1 MSDLDKTKKQLIEE
15 LESLRQRNATLEG
28 EAARERSGGASVGT
42 SLRESEEQQRRLLSV
57 VSVGMLVTRME
68 DGAILY
74 LNDATAQLF
83 RGSLEDLKGQSS
95 MVFYENP
102 EDRLPLI
109 AALRRDGYLR
119 DYEVRFKRLDGDPF
133 WASLSIQI
141 TSFGAEEE
149 VLLTVVNDITERKRM
164 EAALRANEE
173 RYRQVFN
180 RSPVGIFQY
189 DHDLRIVD
197 CNERFAQ
204 ILQAPRERL
213 IGLDMH
219 RLRDQNV
226 LPALE
231 MSLVGKEGLY
241 EGPYAATTSSAQIW
255 ITLRSAPLH
264 RTAEVFSG
272 VGLVE
277 DITARK
283 QAEDEI
289 RESEQRFRD
298 IVMNTAGWVWE
309 VNAEGQYTYCSGRV
323 AEILGYSAEELLGKT
338 PFDFMPPE
346 EVTRIAPMFGDLMSR
361 KANIVDLENWNFR
374 KDGTRVCLL
383 TSGVALLDEA
393 GNLLGYRGVDT
404 DITAQRL
411 AQDGLRL
418 ATEQQR
424 AILETMPV
432 GIAIT
437 SVPDNAVL
445 YINPEFTK
453 ILGYTSEA
461 LLNKT
466 VPDFYY
472 YEEDSRKAFELMIA
486 QNNVLENYEIYA
498 RRADGAPCWL
508 SLSLKPI
515 VYRADQTALL
525 AAFTDITGR
534 KRIETESRHFTALM
548 GTAADIIGQVGAIL
562 DPDELLRTVIPLIK
576 EQFGLYY
583 VHVYT
588 LNEADGMLTLRA
600 GYGEAGRIM
609 LEHGHSIPLSREQSL
624 VATAARAQT
633 VVLVNDVAQNPNFM
647 SNPLLPDTRS
657 EVAIPAIAGGKVLGV
672 FDVQHNVTNYFK
684 QADLDVFQT
693 LAAQIANTLQSAAL
707 YEEVQRQRTLY
718 DGILQ
723 NLPVGVWAVDNQFN
737 VLLVND
743 AGRAMMGREIQ
754 SGDGGA
760 YVESYEV
767 INVNTGELYDN
778 TQLPLVK
785 TVTQG
790 GSYSA
795 TDAGVRWPDGT
806 IVPQMINSGPLLD
819 PQGKQVGGVVIFA
832 DATEQRRIQQEI
844 ERQRALYD
852 SILQNLPVGVWAVD
866 NQFNVLLVNDT
877 GRAMMGRE
885 VLDKEGG
892 AYVEAYDVINV
903 ATGELYDNAQLP
915 LVKAVTQG
923 GTHTATDAGVRWP
936 DGTVVP
942 MLINAG
948 PLLDPQGKQMG
959 GVVIFADAT
968 AQRRAQAEIERLLT
982 ETRVRL
988 DISQALT
995 GNLSEENV
1003 LDTLIQ
1009 KAGVFPEARVTL
1021 NMLDPQAAELTTV
1034 LVRAGAFASGLQA
1047 TIPLGTRF
1055 TTKML
1060 PLMQHIGPHTPFI
1073 SGNLAKDDRVD
1084 PLTRQLTARQGTV
1097 SMALLPITA
1106 GDEWLGVFTIAA
1118 GTADYFDEYKLH
1130 LYQTLA
1136 DQGAVALRTARLR
1149 DAVQRSLSE
1158 TDARLRVSQ
1167 TLADAQ
1173 TEAAVLDAMVK
1184 VADFYPQAQ
1193 ALITL
1198 IEEKEGERIFNAVR
1212 SELFESG
1219 IPPVLQVGMRF
1230 SVTEFPLLRHVSA
1243 ETALVSNEVFADSR
1257 FDAGS
1262 LALGEQMGVHS
1273 FAIFPV
1279 VSGGEWVGTLTVAA
1293 KEPGFF
1299 DERRVYL
1306 YRSLA
1311 EQSAVAL
1318 QAARLRDQLSLTQF
1332 SVHRGPAAIYWL
1344 RQDASLYDV
1353 NETACQMLGYTRE
1366 ELLSIPRFTDLDPNF
1381 PPEAW
1386 APHWTELKEKQ
1397 RMVIQSQHRAKD
1409 GRLIPVEIE
1418 VNYLKY
1424 GDQEFNCAFA
1434 RDITERLA
1442 AEEERTR
1449 LSAVLEATSDFVG
1462 IASPDGRG
1470 VYFNR
1475 GAREMLGL
1483 PLDTNPADYNIATIV
1498 PEREVART
1506 MNEIIPKAIQAG
1518 TWSGESFIKALDGR
1532 EIPVLM
1538 TIISIKDSVGNLRYL
1553 ANVSRDISAMRAAEA
1568 ERARL
1573 SALLE
1578 TTSDFVAIGT
1588 VADGRA
1594 IYFNRGAREMAGIP
1608 LEADPGEYFIP
1619 TFVPDDELSRVT
1631 HEIIPTAL
1639 QEGTWSGESVLK
1651 ALDGRNIPVLMTII
1665 PLKDAM
1671 GEIQYL
1677 ANVSRDITT
1686 LKQAEAERARFT
1698 TQLSTAAQIAA
1709 QITTILDPDELFETV
1724 IPLMKERFGL
1734 YHVHFY
1740 GLEGDTLVLRAGYG
1754 RVGKIMK
1761 QQGFKIPMNR
1771 EKSLVVRAAH
1781 SGEIVWVNDVTQEEG
1796 YLPNLLLP
1804 NTKSEVAVPAMIGS
1818 EVLGVLDVQ
1827 ADTVDAFTSAALD
1840 VFRTL
1845 VGQIA
1850 TAFQN
1855 ARAFEQQRRAE
1866 VAQREVAERVRAI
1879 FEAMTEGIT
1888 VTNTLGQIEDMNEAT
1903 LHLHRYGHRDEVL
1916 GRSAMELFAR
1926 ADWPRASQ
1934 GIRQALES
1942 GRSVAAEY
1950 KMVRKDGAVFD
1961 AEQNSAL
1968 LRDAEGA
1975 PAGFVSITRDITE
1988 RKRAEEA
1995 LRLTRASV
2003 DATAAEIFWF
2013 TEDGRF
2019 TDVNQTACEMLG
2031 YTREELLTM
2040 GLFDIDPDFPAA
2052 AMAGISAQIK
2062 SSGSFTLTSR
2072 HRAKDGRIFPVEINV
2087 YSVQFGEQTHFFVFA
2102 QDITERLQIEKERE
2116 RFTTQLRTAAEVST
2130 QVGAILNPQELLELV
2145 VPLVT
2150 ERFDLY
2156 HVHVYTLDAESQ
2168 TLLLRVGSGEAG
2180 RIMRE
2185 RGHAIPV
2192 DREQSLVARVARTR
2206 KAILVNDVTKAP
2218 DFMPNPLLPAT
2229 RSELAVPLLVSD
2241 RVLGVL
2247 DVQDAEPNR
2256 FTPGDMDVFTTLAG
2270 QIAAA
2275 FLTATS
2281 YDRVLEID
2289 RLKGEFLANMSHELR
2304 TPMNSILGYTEVMLM
2319 GIDGELTPEMEEDVQ
2334 AIFEN
2339 GQQLLRL
2346 INDILDLTKIEA
2358 GRMTL
2363 TKELVDVAP
2372 ILEDSRVNNL
2382 GLLHKRKTNVEIVIE
2397 ADDDLPFI
2405 TADRVRLGQVLNNL
2419 VSNAVKFT
2427 EKGFIYLRAHRIGDS
2442 IVVEVEDTGMG
2453 MSKEDQGKIFERFRQ
2468 VDGSSTRRAEGTGLG
2483 LAITRSLVQM
2493 HGWELKL
2500 ESELGKG
2507 TKFSIYIPVEAE
2519 GMAAE

>member
-15 LESLRQRNATLEG
+15 LESLRQRTAQLEG
-28 EAARERSGGASVGT
+28 EAARARSGGASVET

-95 MVFYENP
+95 VIFYENP
-102 EDRLPLI
+102 KDRLPLI

-141 TSFGAEEE
+141 TSFGTEEE
-149 VLLTVVNDITERKRM
+149 VLLTV
-164 EAALRANEE
+164 
-173 RYRQVFN
+173 
-180 RSPVGIFQY
+180 
-189 DHDLRIVD
+189 
-197 CNERFAQ
+197 
-204 ILQAPRERL
+204 
-213 IGLDMH
+213 
-219 RLRDQNV
+219 
-226 LPALE
+226 
-231 MSLVGKEGLY
+231 
-241 EGPYAATTSSAQIW
+241 
-255 ITLRSAPLH
+255 
-264 RTAEVFSG
+264 
-272 VGLVE
+272 VE

-323 AEILGYSAEELLGKT
+323 EEILGYSVEELLGKT
-338 PFDFMPPE
+338 PFDFMLPE
-346 EVTRIAPMFGDLMSR
+346 EVTRIAPLFGDIVAR

-374 KDGTRVCLL
+374 KDGTRVCLV

-424 AILETMPV
+424 AILETVPV

-498 RRADGAPCWL
+498 RRADGAPGWL

-515 VYRADQTALL
+515 LYRTDQTALL
-525 AAFTDITGR
+525 AVFTDITER
-534 KRIETESRHFTALM
+534 KRIEAESDRFTTLL
-548 GTAADIIGQVGAIL
+548 GTAAEIAAQVGAIL
-562 DPDELLRTVIPLIK
+562 DPDELLQTVIPLIK
-576 EQFGLYY
+576 ERFNLYY
-583 VHVYT
+583 VHIYT
-588 LNEADGMLTLRA
+588 LDEASSMLNLRA
-600 GYGEAGRIM
+600 GYGEPGRLM
-609 LEHGHSIPLSREQSL
+609 LEKGHHIPMDREASL
-624 VATAARAQT
+624 VATAART
-633 VVLVNDVAQNPNFM
+633 KNVVLVNDVTTNPNFM
-647 SNPLLPDTRS
+647 PNPLLPDTKS
-657 EVAIPAIAGGKVLGV
+657 EVAVPAIAGGQVLGV
-672 FDVQHNVTNYFK
+672 FDVQHDVTNYFTA
-684 QADLDVFQT
+684 ADLDVFQT
-693 LAAQIANTLQSAAL
+693 LATQIANVLQSAEL
-707 YEEVQRQRTLY
+707 FEQVQRQRTLY
-718 DGILQ
+718 DGVLQ

-743 AGRAMMGREIQ
+743 AGRTMMGREIQ
-754 SGDGGA
+754 DADGGA

-778 TQLPLVK
+778 AQLPLVK

-806 IVPQMINSGPLLD
+806 VVPQMINSGPLLD

-866 NQFNVLLVNDT
+866 QQFNILLVNDT

-892 AYVEAYDVINV
+892 AYVEAYDVINM
-903 ATGELYDNAQLP
+903 ATGELYDNTQLP

-968 AQRRAQAEIERLLT
+968 EQKKAQTEIERLLT
-982 ETRVRL
+982 ETQVRL
-988 DISQALT
+988 DVSQALA
-995 GNLSEENV
+995 GNLSEEKV
-1003 LDTLIQ
+1003 LDILIQ
-1009 KAGVFPEARVTL
+1009 RAGVFPDARVTL
-1021 NMLDPQAAELTTV
+1021 NIIDQQEMDLTLILSRAA
-1034 LVRAGAFASGLQA
+1034 GFDSGLASA
-1047 TIPLGTRF
+1047 TPLGTRF
-1055 TTKML
+1055 SAKYMPMVHLVKPGVPFVSPNVTT
-1060 PLMQHIGPHTPFI
+1060 
-1073 SGNLAKDDRVD
+1073 DERVD
-1084 PLTRQLTARQGTV
+1084 AMAKQLVARQGTV
-1097 SMALLPITA
+1097 SLALIPMAV
-1106 GDEWLGVFTIAA
+1106 GSEWLGVLTVAA
-1118 GTADYFDEYKLH
+1118 GVEDYFDDYKLH

-1149 DAVQRSLSE
+1149 DAVQRSLLE
-1158 TDARLRVSQ
+1158 TDARLRVNQ
-1167 TLADAQ
+1167 LLTGAQ
-1173 TEAAVLDAMVK
+1173 TEMAVLDAMVK

-1193 ALITL
+1193 VLISL
-1198 IEEKEGERIFNAVR
+1198 VEEEGGVRIFNAVR
-1212 SELFESG
+1212 SELFASG
-1219 IPPVLQVGMRF
+1219 IPPVLQAGMRF
-1230 SVTEFPLLRHVSA
+1230 SVTDFPLLEHVSPDKD
-1243 ETALVSNEVFADSR
+1243 LISNEVFADSR
-1257 FDAGS
+1257 FDAAS

-1273 FAIFPV
+1273 FAILPLIR
-1279 VSGGEWVGTLTVAA
+1279 GDEWVGTLTVAA

-1299 DERRVYL
+1299 DEHRTYL
-1306 YRSLA
+1306 YRALV
-1311 EQSAVAL
+1311 EQGASAL
-1318 QAARLRDQLSLTQF
+1318 HAARLRDQLSLTQF

-1462 IASPDGRG
+1462 IASPDGQG

-1475 GAREMLGL
+1475 GAREMIGL
-1483 PLDTNPADYNIATIV
+1483 SLEADPRDYNIGMISAEAEM
-1498 PEREVART
+1498 PRT
-1506 MNEIIPKAIQAG
+1506 VNEIIPTAIKEG
-1518 TWSGESFIKALDGR
+1518 TWSGESVIRALDGH

-1538 TIISIKDSVGNLRYL
+1538 TIISIKDSAGNLRYL
-1553 ANVSRDISAMRAAEA
+1553 ANVSRDISAMRAAEL
-1568 ERARL
+1568 ERTRL
-1573 SALLE
+1573 ASILENTNDLVSTATPTGALTYLNPAGYRLLGWSDGESLQDYKISDLHPVDTVKRIE
-1578 TTSDFVAIGT
+1578 TEGVPEAIAKGYWKGET
-1588 VADGRA
+1588 FLLRRDGVEVPVEQSIMMHRLADGEVQ
-1594 IYFNRGAREMAGIP
+1594 YM
-1608 LEADPGEYFIP
+1608 
-1619 TFVPDDELSRVT
+1619 S
-1631 HEIIPTAL
+1631 
-1639 QEGTWSGESVLK
+1639 
-1651 ALDGRNIPVLMTII
+1651 TI
-1665 PLKDAM
+1665 M
-1671 GEIQYL
+1671 
-1677 ANVSRDITT
+1677 RDIRAA
-1686 LKQAEAERARFT
+1686 KQAETERARFT

-1740 GLEGDTLVLRAGYG
+1740 GLEGDMLVLRAGYG

-1771 EKSLVVRAAH
+1771 EKSLVVRAAR
-1781 SGEIVWVNDVTQEEG
+1781 SGEIVWINDVTQEEG

-1827 ADTVDAFTSAALD
+1827 ADTVDAFSSSDLD

-1855 ARAFEQQRRAE
+1855 ARAFEQQRRAQA
-1866 VAQREVAERVRAI
+1866 AQRDVAERVRAI

-1903 LHLHRYGHRDEVL
+1903 LLLHRYAARDELL

-1926 ADWPRASQ
+1926 TDWGRASQ

-1942 GRSVAAEY
+1942 GRSGTAEY
-1950 KMVRKDGAVFD
+1950 KMMRKDGGLFD

-1995 LRLTRASV
+1995 LQLTRASV

-2019 TDVNQTACEMLG
+2019 TDVNQTACDRLG

-2052 AMAGISAQIK
+2052 AMEGMAAQIK
-2062 SSGSFTLTSR
+2062 SSGSLTLTSR
-2072 HRAKDGRIFPVEINV
+2072 HRAKDGRIFPVEISV
-2087 YSVQFGEQTHFFVFA
+2087 YSVQFGEQTHYFVFA
-2102 QDITERLQIEKERE
+2102 QDITERLRIEKERE
-2116 RFTTQLRTAAEVST
+2116 QFTTQLRTAAEVST

-2145 VPLVT
+2145 VPLIA

-2156 HVHVYTLDAESQ
+2156 HVHVYTLDEEAQ
-2168 TLLLRVGSGEAG
+2168 VLALRVGSGEAG

-2185 RGHAIPV
+2185 KGHAIPL
-2192 DREQSLVARVARTR
+2192 DREQSLVARVARTHQP
-2206 KAILVNDVTKAP
+2206 ILVNDVTKVP

-2229 RSELAVPLLVSD
+2229 RAELAVPLLVSE

-2247 DVQDAEPNR
+2247 DVQDDEPDR
-2256 FTPGDMDVFTTLAG
+2256 FTTGDMDVFTTLAG

-2363 TKELVDVAP
+2363 TKELVDVLP

-2382 GLLHKRKTNVEIVIE
+2382 GLLHKRKTSVEIVID
-2397 ADDDLPFI
+2397 ADEELPFI
-2405 TADRVRLGQVLNNL
+2405 LADRVRLGQVLNNL

-2427 EKGFIYLRAHRIGDS
+2427 EKGFIYLRAHQVGRQ
-2442 IVVEVEDTGMG
+2442 VVLEVEDTGMG
-2453 MSKEDQGKIFERFRQ
+2453 ISKEDQAKIFERFRQ

-2483 LAITRSLVQM
+2483 LAISRSLVQM
-2493 HGWELKL
+2493 HGWELTL
-2500 ESELGKG
+2500 TSELGKG
-2507 TKFSIYIPVEAE
+2507 TKFSIYIPVEE
-2519 GMAAE
+2519 DNAAIAN